1 MKNNLIN
8 GICVQEC
15 DEEETLLNAV
25 RALYT
30 ARGSF
35 YPDKNYGSKIR
46 CTLNMPNEFY
56 ALCFA
61 RQALYNINGVYV
73 KSVAREN
80 GKYDFTLL
88 VNNKERQVQIPS

>member
-1 MKNNLIN
+1 MKNSFIN
-8 GICVQEC
+8 GIGVQSC
-15 DEEETLLNAV
+15 DEEALLFNAV

-46 CTLNMPNEFY
+46 RAACMPNEFY
-56 ALCFA
+56 ALCYA

-73 KSVAREN
+73 KSVSSEN

-88 VNNKERQVQIPS
+88 VNNKERQVQIPQ